1 MSAAKKKSAPG
12 LVSMLFAAALS
23 VVLGGLIAAISLVAR
38 PVEVVRSAPK
48 EPVEGKVYFIQGE
61 SARSASSSWE
71 AKGRAI
77 IAGESGEYVFNES
90 ELNAWAS
97 ARFEHGQAPDGTPL
111 AVVAGV
117 PNFRVDGQSLQ
128 IGMVNRLTTLAGEA
142 PLVAQVR
149 GRFERG
155 AAGWTYVPDE
165 AWLGGLALH
174 KIPGLLPA
182 VMARFVGSGEAA
194 DEVRGVLGKAL
205 AVALVEGGLVVAMP

>member
-1 MSAAKKKSAPG
+1 MCAAKKKSAPG
-12 LVSMLFAAALS
+12 LVSMLLAAALS
-23 VVLGGLIAAISLVAR
+23 VGLGGFVAAVSLVAR

-48 EPVEGKVYFIQGE
+48 EPAEGKVYFVQGE
-61 SARSASSSWE
+61 AGRSASASWE

-77 IAGESGEYVFNES
+77 IAGESGEYVFSES
-90 ELNAWAS
+90 ELNAWAN
-97 ARFEHGQAPDGTPL
+97 ARFEQGQVPEGTPF

-128 IGMVNRLTTLAGEA
+128 IGMVNRILTLAGEA

-149 GRFERG
+149 GRLERG
-155 AAGWTYVPDE
+155 SAGWTYVPDE

-174 KIPGLLPA
+174 KIPGALPA
-182 VMARFVGSGEAA
+182 VIARFVGPGEAA
-194 DEVRGVLGKAL
+194 DEVKAALGKAV